1 MLAHSAAE
9 PMGKGGGFS
18 SLFSESSADATRA
31 FTFLFV
37 TITFLTYLY
46 IGWRSRVRET
56 QGFYVAGR
64 GVPAIANGAATAA
77 DWMSAASFIS
87 MAGLIS
93 FLGYDGCIYLL
104 GWTGGY
110 VLLALL
116 LAPYLRKFGQYTVPV
131 MSKYTNAPKRWTRNE
146 LRLRVSS
153 PKNCVYE

>member
-1 MLAHSAAE
+1 M
-9 PMGKGGGFS
+9 
-18 SLFSESSADATRA
+18 
-31 FTFLFV
+31 
-37 TITFLTYLY
+37 
-46 IGWRSRVRET
+46 RET

-116 LAPYLRKFGQYTVPV
+116 LPPYLRKFGQYTVPDFV
-131 MSKYTNAPKRWTRNE
+131 GERY
-146 LRLRVSS
+146 
-153 PKNCVYE
+153 